1 MKRKLWSG
9 LFFAAVIAFCFLA
22 QVTVHAANIDPA
34 VGEYVDGKY
43 TNKAPAFS
51 VQLPKTWVA
60 QKPWPGETYR
70 IANPNE
76 WLIPVSTLIITDKA
90 KDAPAL
96 GSDAAG
102 EAYLKLLKDTNE
114 GSSRHRIESKEMV
127 NLSDGTPAMALI
139 VKWRFKDGQT
149 TLVTAVLVAYKDD
162 KIINLTN
169 TTVAGGAPPPEILL
183 AIIKTLTFK

>member
-1 MKRKLWSG
+1 MKRKRWG
-9 LFFAAVIAFCFLA
+9 GWFIVMVFAVCFLT
-22 QVTVHAANIDPA
+22 QVAVQAAEIDPA
-34 VGEYVDGKY
+34 VGTYAEGKY

-60 QKPWPGETYR
+60 QKVLPGETYR

-76 WLIPVSTLIITDKA
+76 WLIPVSTLIITDNA

-102 EAYLKLLKDTNE
+102 EAYLKLLRDRE
-114 GSSRHRIESKEMV
+114 QGSSRHRIETKEMV
-127 NLSDGTPAMALI
+127 TLSDGTPAMALI

-149 TLVTAVLVAYKDD
+149 NLVTAVLVAYKDD
-162 KIINLTN
+162 KIINLSN

-183 AIIKTLTFK
+183 SIIKTLTFN